1 MIPAEWTV
9 NQHAGRCYHVHGRI
23 MGGKMIVPLAFVA
36 LVALLSVS
44 ISAADST
51 PAGRLAGVV
60 TDSEGAAISNA
71 VVVVHWDTHGADAVR
86 GSVPGL
92 TEDLRLTTDK
102 AGGFSA
108 ELAPGF
114 YDVAVFATAFSPQ
127 AFKLRLRTA
136 KASLPKSNWWST
148 RWSARN
154 SVKTWG
160 LAPPLPTRMSQSK
173 GKPDE
178 AGLTSSSSL
187 APLALPLPFS
197 PARSRPSKDRPQHGR
212 G

>member
-23 MGGKMIVPLAFVA
+23 MGGKMRVPLAFVA

-102 AGGFSA
+102 AGRILRGIGTGVLRCRGVCDGLFLAGFQA
-108 ELAPGF
+108 AAQNCEGR
-114 YDVAVFATAFSPQ
+114 AFQNQIGGRP
-127 AFKLRLRTA
+127 
-136 KASLPKSNWWST
+136 
-148 RWSARN
+148 
-154 SVKTWG
+154 
-160 LAPPLPTRMSQSK
+160 
-173 GKPDE
+173 
-178 AGLTSSSSL
+178 AGV
-187 APLALPLPFS
+187 
-197 PARSRPSKDRPQHGR
+197 R
-212 G
+212 GIL